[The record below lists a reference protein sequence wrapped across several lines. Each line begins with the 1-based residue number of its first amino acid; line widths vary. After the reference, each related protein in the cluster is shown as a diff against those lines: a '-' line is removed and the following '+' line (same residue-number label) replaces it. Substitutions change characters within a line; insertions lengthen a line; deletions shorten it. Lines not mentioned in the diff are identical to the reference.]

1 MSAPAAV
8 RLMTTEEFLALPDD
22 GVERWLVRGQLREAT
37 RGGTMTVRN
46 RRHCRVLSRT
56 DQLLGNWL
64 DQRPEPRGEILS
76 GEVGCRILRD
86 PDTTLGIDLVYISA
100 ELAAQEPE
108 HTTLIDGVPILAVE
122 ILSPSDTQEDIN
134 EKVDLLLKA
143 GVALVWLIDPHDQT
157 VLVYRP
163 NEQPVLF
170 NNTQELTGEPHLPGF
185 QVPVAKIF
193 SR

>member
-22 GVERWLVRGQLREAT
+22 GVERWLIRGQLRERA
-37 RGGTMTVRN
+37 MTVRN

-76 GEVGCRILRD
+76 GEVGCRVLRD

-108 HTTLIDGVPILAVE
+108 HTSLIDGVPVLAVE
-122 ILSPSDTQEDIN
+122 ILSPSDTQEDIE

-157 VLVYRP
+157 VPVYRP
-163 NEQPVLF
+163 NEPPVLF
-170 NNTQELTGEPHLPGF
+170 IITQELTGEPHLPGF
-185 QVPVAKIF
+185 RVPVAKIF